1 MIDVPD
7 GEMVASSFLKVLLD
21 LVAGDDGWDIFT
33 VFTLVGPEKSKSSS
47 FSSIFSSGLCGDI
60 EAGIE
65 CLQSQSL
72 LLSADLVWRMSS
84 FPV

>member
-7 GEMVASSFLKVLLD
+7 DEMVASSFLNVLLD
-21 LVAGDDGWDIFT
+21 MVAGDDGWDIFT

-47 FSSIFSSGLCGDI
+47 FSSIFSGEPCGDI

-65 CLQSQSL
+65 RLQSQSS
-72 LLSADLVWRMSS
+72 LLSADLIWGMLS
-84 FPV
+84 FPA